1 MALTADLPRGGTAEN
16 GEDRSG
22 LYRLPRIRSLSGRAV
37 SGVTRFGDRLAE
49 EHGVEPVTPE
59 ERATVAG
66 QIAFWRAWRRSFS
79 LSLLKHLKS
88 AARKESAVAAGA
100 PRPVVNLRGRKPAT
114 TAQGDTGEFLD
125 NLSPDLLASGFRGSS
140 NTPHRHRH
148 AQGQRLRRAGVPRK
162 VRQVVTRQKSASA
175 QDVCT
180 EADAAEAA
188 ATLPALHADPAS
200 TLCDLPLPAP
210 PA

>member
-22 LYRLPRIRSLSGRAV
+22 LYRLSRTRSLSGRVV
-37 SGVTRFGDRLAE
+37 SGVTRFGDRLGE
-49 EHGVEPVTPE
+49 KHGVEPVPPE
-59 ERATVAG
+59 ERATDAG
-66 QIAFWRAWRRSFS
+66 QIAFWRRWRRSS
-79 LSLLKHLKS
+79 SRSRLKHLKS
-88 AARKESAVAAGA
+88 AAREEG
-100 PRPVVNLRGRKPAT
+100 RPLPGRRARVVNLRGRKPAT
-114 TAQGDTGEFLD
+114 TARGGTEEFLD
-125 NLSPDLLASGFRGSS
+125 DLSPDLLASGFRGSS
-140 NTPHRHRH
+140 NTPHEHRH
-148 AQGQRLRRAGVPRK
+148 AHGQRLRRAGVPRK
-162 VRQVVTRQKSASA
+162 VRQVVTRRKSAST